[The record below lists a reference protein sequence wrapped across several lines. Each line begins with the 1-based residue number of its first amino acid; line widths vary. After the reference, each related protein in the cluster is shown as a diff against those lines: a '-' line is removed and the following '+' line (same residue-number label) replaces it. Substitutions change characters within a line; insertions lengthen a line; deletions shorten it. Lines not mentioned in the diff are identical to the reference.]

1 MLDEDNAQKL
11 KMEEIELSSGVIV
24 EYYCSV
30 GGPSIEDCMNQV
42 AEIAAK
48 AIIRQQIY

>member
-11 KMEEIELSSGVIV
+11 KMEEKELSSGVVV
-24 EYYCSV
+24 EYFCTV

-42 AEIAAK
+42 TEIAVK
-48 AIIRQQIY
+48 AIIRNQMY